1 MNYVKSPKAS
11 ILIVDDV
18 HPLLIEALQAHKL
31 VCDYFPTI
39 TKEEALGLIGSYEG
53 LVIRSKFR
61 LTADVLAGASPGL
74 RFVARAGAGMDNIDV
89 KAADSLGVTLLNAPE
104 GNRDAVGEHT
114 LGMLLALAAKLV
126 PATRQVKGMIWNRS
140 ANQGIELKGRCVG
153 IIGYGFMGTSFAA
166 KLGSLDCRV
175 MAYDKYRTGF
185 VSAAV
190 EEVTLEQVFDEADIL
205 SLHVPL
211 TRETKGWVNAAFLE
225 RFKKPFMFL
234 NTSRGEIVNTADLV
248 EALQSGRVKSA
259 GLDVLE
265 SEKFPLDLL
274 VNPWFETLAAMPQ
287 VILTPHV
294 AGWTTE
300 SYLRISEVL
309 AVKILAFYGLG
320 PHWPTVF

>member
-18 HPLLIEALQAHKL
+18 HPFLIEALQAHKL

-39 TKEEALGLIGSYEG
+39 TKEEALDLIRSYEG

-61 LTADVLAGASPGL
+61 LTADVLAGAYPRL
-74 RFVARAGAGMDNIDV
+74 KFVARAGAGMDNIDV
-89 KAADSLGVTLLNAPE
+89 KAAASLGMTLLNAPE

-114 LGMLLALAAKLV
+114 LGMLLALTAKLV
-126 PATRQVKGMIWNRS
+126 PATRQVKDMIWNRS
-140 ANQGIELKGRCVG
+140 ANRGIELKGHCVG

-185 VSAAV
+185 FSAAV
-190 EEVTLEQVFDEADIL
+190 EEVTLEQIFDEADIL

-211 TRETKGWVNAAFLE
+211 TRETKGWVNAAFFE
-225 RFKKPFMFL
+225 QFKKKIMFL
-234 NTSRGEIVNTADLV
+234 NTSRGEIVITADLV
-248 EALQSGRVKSA
+248 EALQSGKVKSA

-265 SEKFPLDLL
+265 NEKFPLDLSI
-274 VNPWFETLAAMPQ
+274 NPWFEPLASMPQ
-287 VILTPHV
+287 VILTPHI

-309 AVKILAFYGLG
+309 AVKILNFFGLG
-320 PHWPTVF
+320 PRWPPVF